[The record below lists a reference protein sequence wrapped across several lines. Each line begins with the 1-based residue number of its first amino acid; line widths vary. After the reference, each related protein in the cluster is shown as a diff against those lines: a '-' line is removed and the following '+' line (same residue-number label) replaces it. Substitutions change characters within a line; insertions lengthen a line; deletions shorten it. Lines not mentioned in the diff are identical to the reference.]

1 MATKKTAK
9 IKDNP
14 DLIKDLNSGAVINTN
29 NSAYEARLAQ
39 VEKRKLD
46 EKQSA
51 DIEDMKKQIADLTK
65 LVKKLVDK

>member
-1 MATKKTAK
+1 MATEKTAK

-29 NSAYEARLAQ
+29 NGAYEARLAQ
-39 VEKRKLD
+39 VQKRKLD
-46 EKQSA
+46 EQQSA
-51 DIEDMKKQIADLTK
+51 DIEDMKKQMAELTK

>member
-1 MATKKTAK
+1 MATEKTAK

-29 NSAYEARLAQ
+29 NGAYEARLAQ

-46 EKQSA
+46 EQQSA
-51 DIEDMKKQIADLTK
+51 DIEDMKKQMAELTK

>member
-1 MATKKTAK
+1 MATKKIAK

-14 DLIKDLNSGAVINTN
+14 DLMKDFTSGAVINTN

>member
-1 MATKKTAK
+1 MATKKIAK

-14 DLIKDLNSGAVINTN
+14 DLMKDFTSGAVINTN

-46 EKQSA
+46 EQQSK
-51 DIEDMKKQIADLTK
+51 DIEDMKKEIAELTK

>member
-1 MATKKTAK
+1 MATRKTAK

-14 DLIKDLNSGAVINTN
+14 DLMKDFTSGAVINTN

-65 LVKKLVDK
+65 LVKKMVDK

>member
-1 MATKKTAK
+1 MARKKIAK
-9 IKDNP
+9 IEDNP
-14 DLIKDLNSGAVINTN
+14 DDIKDFTSGAVINTN

-46 EKQSA
+46 EQQSK
-51 DIEDMKKQIADLTK
+51 DIEDMKKEIAELTK

>member
-1 MATKKTAK
+1 MARKKIAK
-9 IKDNP
+9 IEDNP
-14 DLIKDLNSGAVINTN
+14 DYIKDFTSGAVINTN

-46 EKQSA
+46 EQQSK
-51 DIEDMKKQIADLTK
+51 DIEDMKKEIAELTK

>member
-1 MATKKTAK
+1 MANKKTAK

-14 DLIKDLNSGAVINTN
+14 DLMKDFTSGAVINTS
-29 NSAYEARLAQ
+29 NSAYEARLAKI
-39 VEKRKLD
+39 EKLKLD
-46 EKQSA
+46 EQQSA

>member
-1 MATKKTAK
+1 MATRKTAK

-14 DLIKDLNSGAVINTN
+14 DLMKDFTSGAVINTN

-46 EKQSA
+46 EQQSK
-51 DIEDMKKQIADLTK
+51 DIEDMKKEIAELTK

>member
-14 DLIKDLNSGAVINTN
+14 DLMKDFTSGAVINTN

-46 EKQSA
+46 EQQSA
-51 DIEDMKKQIADLTK
+51 DIKDMKKQIADLTK

>member
-1 MATKKTAK
+1 MATRKTAK

-14 DLIKDLNSGAVINTN
+14 DLMKDFTSGAVINTN

>member
-1 MATKKTAK
+1 MTTKKIAK

-14 DLIKDLNSGAVINTN
+14 DYIKDLSSGAVINTN

-39 VEKRKLD
+39 VQKRKLD

-51 DIEDMKKQIADLTK
+51 DIEDIKKEIAQLTK

>member
-1 MATKKTAK
+1 MATRKTAK

-14 DLIKDLNSGAVINTN
+14 DLMKDFTSGAVINTN

-51 DIEDMKKQIADLTK
+51 DIEDMKKQIVDLTK

>member
-14 DLIKDLNSGAVINTN
+14 DLMKDFTSGAVINTN

-46 EKQSA
+46 EQQSK
-51 DIEDMKKQIADLTK
+51 DIEDMKKEIAELTK

>member
-14 DLIKDLNSGAVINTN
+14 DLMKDFTSGAVINTN

>member
-1 MATKKTAK
+1 MATRKTAK

-14 DLIKDLNSGAVINTN
+14 DLMKDFTSGAVINTN

-46 EKQSA
+46 EQQSA
-51 DIEDMKKQIADLTK
+51 DIKDMKKQIADLTK

>member
-29 NSAYEARLAQ
+29 NGAYEARLAQ

-46 EKQSA
+46 EQQSA
-51 DIEDMKKQIADLTK
+51 DIQDMKKQISELTK
-65 LVKKLVDK
+65 

>member
-1 MATKKTAK
+1 MTTKKTAK

-29 NSAYEARLAQ
+29 NGAYEARLAQ

-46 EKQSA
+46 EQQSA
-51 DIEDMKKQIADLTK
+51 DIEDMKKQMAELTK

>member
-1 MATKKTAK
+1 MARKKTAK

-14 DLIKDLNSGAVINTN
+14 DYIKDLTTGAVINTN
-29 NSAYEARLAQ
+29 NGAYEARLAQ

-46 EKQSA
+46 EQQSA
-51 DIEDMKKQIADLTK
+51 DIEDMKKQIVELTK

>member
-29 NSAYEARLAQ
+29 NGAYEARLAQ

-46 EKQSA
+46 EQQSA
-51 DIEDMKKQIADLTK
+51 DIQDMKKQISELTK

>member
-1 MATKKTAK
+1 MATKKIAK

-14 DLIKDLNSGAVINTN
+14 DLMKDFTSGAVINTN

-51 DIEDMKKQIADLTK
+51 DIEDMKKQIVDLTK

>member
-1 MATKKTAK
+1 MARKKVAK
-9 IKDNP
+9 IEDNP
-14 DLIKDLNSGAVINTN
+14 DYIKDFTSGAVINTN

-46 EKQSA
+46 EQQSK
-51 DIEDMKKQIADLTK
+51 DIEDMKKEIAELTK